1 MRRFSVRF
9 EDDVA
14 NELDYL
20 ATLMNKSKN
29 DILNLLVRAEY
40 NKFER
45 DPKMALAIEQMQTL
59 KETLSNMEN
68 QLKAFDEQ

>member
-29 DILNLLVRAEY
+29 DILNALVRAEY
-40 NKFER
+40 NKYES
-45 DPKMALAIEQMQTL
+45 DPKIALAIEQMNTL
-59 KETLSNMEN
+59 KETLSEMDQKWKSLED
-68 QLKAFDEQ
+68 K

>member
-29 DILNLLVRAEY
+29 DILNALVRAEY
-40 NKFER
+40 DKYES
-45 DPKMALAIEQMQTL
+45 DPKIALAIEQMNIL
-59 KETLSNMEN
+59 KETLSEMDQKWKNLED
-68 QLKAFDEQ
+68 K

>member
-29 DILNLLVRAEY
+29 DILNALVRAEY
-40 NKFER
+40 DKYES
-45 DPKMALAIEQMQTL
+45 DPKIALAIEQMNIL
-59 KETLSNMEN
+59 KETLSEMDQKWKSLED
-68 QLKAFDEQ
+68 K

>member
-59 KETLSNMEN
+59 KETLSHMEN

>member
-14 NELDYL
+14 KELDYL

-29 DILNLLVRAEY
+29 DILNALVRAEY
-40 NKFER
+40 NKYEN
-45 DPKMALAIEQMQTL
+45 DPKIALAIEQMNIL
-59 KETLSNMEN
+59 KETLSEM
-68 QLKAFDEQ
+68 DEKWKSLDDK

>member
-59 KETLSNMEN
+59 KETLSQMEN

>member
-9 EDDVA
+9 DDDVA

-59 KETLSNMEN
+59 KETLSQMEN

>member
-1 MRRFSVRF
+1 MKRFSVRF

-59 KETLSNMEN
+59 KETLSQMEN

>member
-29 DILNLLVRAEY
+29 DILNALVRAEY
-40 NKFER
+40 NKYES
-45 DPKMALAIEQMQTL
+45 DPKIALAIEQMNIL
-59 KETLSNMEN
+59 KETLSEM
-68 QLKAFDEQ
+68 DEKWKSLEDK